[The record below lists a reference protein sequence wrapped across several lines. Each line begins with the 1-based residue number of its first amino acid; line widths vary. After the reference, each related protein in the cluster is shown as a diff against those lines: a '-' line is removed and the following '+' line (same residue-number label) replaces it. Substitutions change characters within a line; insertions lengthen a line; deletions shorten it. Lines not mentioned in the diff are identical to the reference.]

1 MTKSLNLAGFT
12 ETRPL
17 RVRYSPLSCAGNAS
31 LSPLSGSGSPSPLWF
46 FGEMLS
52 SLSIVIGI
60 SSVTPGGSTA
70 GPTSLVHNFVN
81 VCDFGCTPCH
91 PPVLHKNGVALVSPL
106 DRQSR
111 IFVLG

>member
-12 ETRPL
+12 ETHPL

-52 SLSIVIGI
+52 SQSSVVVSI
-60 SSVTPGGSTA
+60 SPVTPGGSTV
-70 GPTSLVHNFVN
+70 GPTSS
-81 VCDFGCTPCH
+81 FG
-91 PPVLHKNGVALVSPL
+91 S
-106 DRQSR
+106 
-111 IFVLG
+111 